1 MMLAVRRDCYKQS
14 LMRHFSGMWVYNI
27 TSEDGRV
34 IQITKLP
41 IVLYFY
47 LDALRWEPKIQTTT
61 ECLHYRPLKRREPSN
76 MKVWVSRES
85 TNNIRFFQSCAVSLL
100 DTYIRSNKSA

>member
-27 TSEDGRV
+27 TSEDGWV

-47 LDALRWEPKIQTTT
+47 LDALGWEPKIQTTT
-61 ECLHYRPLKRREPSN
+61 ECLHCRPLDLRLKRREPSN
-76 MKVWVSRES
+76 TKVGSPE
-85 TNNIRFFQSCAVSLL
+85 NLL
-100 DTYIRSNKSA
+100 TT